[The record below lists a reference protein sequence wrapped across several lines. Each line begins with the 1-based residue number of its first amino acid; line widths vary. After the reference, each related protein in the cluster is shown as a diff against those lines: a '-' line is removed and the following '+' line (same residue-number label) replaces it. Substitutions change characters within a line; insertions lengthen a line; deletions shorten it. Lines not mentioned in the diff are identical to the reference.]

1 MYRQARD
8 ILAQYIDQSFSF
20 VDAVVFTLVNDDP
33 AVDRILT
40 VDGRDFSIY
49 RFAHNVEI
57 VVHNDRVVSGRT
69 CYRGR
74 RRFCSRLCTSIRVSP
89 LWRLPGRG
97 RVGGRRVPHQ
107 SSRPMPSAI
116 KTTAMI
122 GPSS

>member
-1 MYRQARD
+1 VKIAVPDVVVGEAFTKLRYDRRVSPRKDASVAMSVFRLVDESADLFEVRPAGRGAYFQARD

-57 VVHNDRVVSGRT
+57 VV
-69 CYRGR
+69 
-74 RRFCSRLCTSIRVSP
+74 P
-89 LWRLPGRG
+89 
-97 RVGGRRVPHQ
+97 
-107 SSRPMPSAI
+107 
-116 KTTAMI
+116 
-122 GPSS
+122 